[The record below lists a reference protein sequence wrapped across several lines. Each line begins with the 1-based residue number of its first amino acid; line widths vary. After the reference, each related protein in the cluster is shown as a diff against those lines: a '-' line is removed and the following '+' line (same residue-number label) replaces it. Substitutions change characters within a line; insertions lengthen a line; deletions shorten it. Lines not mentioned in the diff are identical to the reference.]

1 MTVKKTK
8 PATCKCEDNTA
19 RANAMYAKLSNQ
31 ICEAEE
37 NLILQIDKA
46 FEINREVAGIMG
58 DFAEVCDNEFE
69 LIKLRQQES
78 LDYICSKIKNIEA
91 QNLKDMRKAI
101 WYGIVIG
108 LSSGLIANL
117 IFFGGKALWAYLS

>member
-8 PATCKCEDNTA
+8 PVCKCEDNTA
-19 RANAMYAKLSNQ
+19 RANAMYTKLSNQ

-37 NLILQIDKA
+37 NLILQVDKA
-46 FEINREVAGIMG
+46 SEINRKVAGIMG
-58 DFAEVCDNEFE
+58 DFAGVCRNEFE

-78 LDYICSKIKNIEA
+78 LDYICSKIKDMES
-91 QNLKDMRKAI
+91 QNYKSMRKAI
-101 WYGIVIG
+101 WRGIVIG